1 MKVIAMDKEESEVR
15 DLTLA
20 TRRFEPETVCRGYR
34 AQRRAVAGNRKIMME
49 QWRRCYYSII

>member
-1 MKVIAMDKEESEVR
+1 MIAIDEEESEVR

-20 TRRFEPETVCRGYR
+20 TRRFEPETGCRGYR
-34 AQRRAVAGNRKIMME
+34 AQRRAVAGDQKIMRE